1 MVMPGRQF
9 PLIDIRHA
17 TADDASLLAQL
28 GEVTFFD
35 SFAADNTPE
44 DMAAY
49 IRSAFSTEKQAAE
62 LADPGSLFL
71 VASVE
76 GEVAGYARLYAGQ
89 PAEGVTGERP
99 VELVRFYSTRPWIG
113 RGVGPA
119 LMAACLS
126 EARELGYDT
135 IWLGVWERNE
145 RAIAFYR
152 KWGFRV
158 AGTHSFL
165 LGADWQTDYVMV
177 KVLASRGV
185 DKMREAPEDAR

>member
-1 MVMPGRQF
+1 MPGEQLT
-9 PLIDIRHA
+9 PIEIRHA
-17 TADDASLLAQL
+17 TEEDASLLARL
-28 GEVTFFD
+28 GEATFFD

-49 IRSAFSTEKQAAE
+49 IRSAFSPEKQAAE
-62 LADPGSLFL
+62 LADPRSLFL
-71 VASVE
+71 IASVA
-76 GEVAGYARLYAGQ
+76 GEVVGYARLYAGQ
-89 PAEGVTGERP
+89 PSDGVTGKRP
-99 VELVRFYSTRPWIG
+99 IELVRFYSTRPWIG

-126 EARELGYDT
+126 EARGLKYDT

-152 KWGFRV
+152 KWGFQV
-158 AGTHSFL
+158 VGIQPFL

-177 KVLASRGV
+177 KDLAPLLPDERSSPADIR
-185 DKMREAPEDAR
+185 

>member
-1 MVMPGRQF
+1 MQGRQY
-9 PLIDIRHA
+9 PPIEIRRA
-17 TADDASLLAQL
+17 TSDDASLLARL
-28 GEVTFFD
+28 GEATFFD

-44 DMAAY
+44 DIAAY
-49 IRSAFSTEKQAAE
+49 IRSAFGPEKQAAE
-62 LADPGSLFL
+62 LADPRSLFL
-71 VASVE
+71 IASVE

-89 PAEGVTGERP
+89 AEEGVPGERP
-99 VELVRFYSTRPWIG
+99 VELVRIYSTRPWIG

-126 EARELGYDT
+126 EAQGLGYDT

-158 AGTHSFL
+158 AGAHPFL

-177 KVLASRGV
+177 KDLASWGDVR
-185 DKMREAPEDAR
+185 R